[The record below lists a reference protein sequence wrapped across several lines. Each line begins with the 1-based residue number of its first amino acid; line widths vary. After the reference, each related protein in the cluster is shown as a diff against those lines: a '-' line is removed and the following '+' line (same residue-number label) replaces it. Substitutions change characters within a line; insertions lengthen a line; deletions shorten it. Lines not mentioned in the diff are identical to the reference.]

1 MDRFKVCVAVHII
14 IIKDG
19 KILLERS
26 IKPNKNMYGKLVIPS
41 GHLKAGENVV
51 EAMKR
56 EAKEKL
62 DIELK
67 DFELVQIMNVNG
79 FSDVYDCYFFVCK
92 DYDGE
97 IKNNEKEVTKKLEW
111 YPIDKPIEGLLE
123 YMQYALDKYLENNRL
138 TFTMFG
144 W

>member
-1 MDRFKVCVAVHII
+1 
-14 IIKDG
+14 
-19 KILLERS
+19 
-26 IKPNKNMYGKLVIPS
+26 MYGKLVIPS

-56 EAKEKL
+56 EAKEEL